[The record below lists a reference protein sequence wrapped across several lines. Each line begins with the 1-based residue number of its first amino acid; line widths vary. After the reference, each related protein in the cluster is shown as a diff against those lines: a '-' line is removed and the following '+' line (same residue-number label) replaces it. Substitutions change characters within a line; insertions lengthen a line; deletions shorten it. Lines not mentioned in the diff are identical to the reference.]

1 MAAWQWA
8 LDTAAVVLLGVLLYG
23 LVLVVRRWLL
33 SREGGTFELSV
44 RLHDDRPGR
53 GWALGMGR
61 YRGERL
67 EWFRIFTPSPRPK
80 LSWQRNELEF
90 STPRTPAAAERTAI
104 YAGHLIVEGSSPR
117 GRTEMAM
124 SKNALTGLLSWL
136 EAGPP
141 GQRAGKGG

>member
-8 LDTAAVVLLGVLLYG
+8 LDSAAVVLLAVLVYG
-23 LVLVVRRWLL
+23 LILVARRWLL
-33 SREGGTFELSV
+33 SRNGGTFELSV
-44 RLHDDRPGR
+44 RLRAEKEGR
-53 GWALGMGR
+53 GWALGIGR
-61 YRGERL
+61 YRGEQL
-67 EWFRIFTPSPRPK
+67 EWFRIFSVSARPK
-80 LSWQRNELEF
+80 LAWQRSELEF
-90 STPRTPAAAERTAI
+90 SSPRTPAAAERAAM
-104 YAGHLIVEGSSPR
+104 YAGHLIVEGRSSH

>member
-8 LDTAAVVLLGVLLYG
+8 LDIAAVVLLAVLFYG

-33 SREGGTFELSV
+33 SRKGGTFELSV
-44 RLHDDRPGR
+44 RLHDGRPGR
-53 GWALGMGR
+53 GWALGIGR

-67 EWFRIFTPSPRPK
+67 EWFRIFTPSSRPR
-80 LSWQRNELEF
+80 LSWQRSELEF
-90 STPRTPAAAERTAI
+90 SNPRTPTAAERVAL
-104 YAGHLIVEGSSPR
+104 YAGHLIVEGHGNR
-117 GRTEMAM
+117 GSTEMAM

>member
-8 LDTAAVVLLGVLLYG
+8 LDTAAVVLVGVVFYG

-33 SREGGTFELSV
+33 SRDGGTFELSV
-44 RLHDDRPGR
+44 RLREGEPGR
-53 GWALGMGR
+53 GWALGIGR
-61 YRGERL
+61 YRGNRL
-67 EWFRIFTPSPRPK
+67 EWFRIFT
-80 LSWQRNELEF
+80 LSWRPRLAWQRSELEF
-90 STPRTPAAAERTAI
+90 SNPRQPVPAERSAL
-104 YAGHLIVEGSSPR
+104 YAGHLIVEGR
-117 GRTEMAM
+117 GAHGRNEMAM